1 MKTII
6 FLKNLTFIE
15 ICLNIILAIGFNIS
29 MLSGNTHTRN
39 IIFIPIA
46 VLHTSSMLL
55 HWLGWKQLATTHKER
70 IFFNLWVIGTFLIIL
85 TISLFSAELT
95 LLMLYFLLYF
105 SFAWFMFYC
114 WILLK
119 EYKFLKRKK
128 ELYDQRELIH
138 F

>member
-6 FLKNLTFIE
+6 FLKNLTFME
-15 ICLNIILAIGFNIS
+15 ICLNIILALGFNIS
-29 MLSGNTHTRN
+29 MFVGNMHMRDT
-39 IIFIPIA
+39 IFISIA
-46 VLHTSSMLL
+46 LLHTSSMLL
-55 HWLGWKQLATTHKER
+55 HWLGWKQLATTHHER
-70 IFFNLWVIGTFLIIL
+70 IFFNLWVIGTFLLIL
-85 TISLFSAELT
+85 IVSRFNTELT

-105 SFAWFMFYC
+105 SLAWFMFYC
-114 WILLK
+114 WILFK